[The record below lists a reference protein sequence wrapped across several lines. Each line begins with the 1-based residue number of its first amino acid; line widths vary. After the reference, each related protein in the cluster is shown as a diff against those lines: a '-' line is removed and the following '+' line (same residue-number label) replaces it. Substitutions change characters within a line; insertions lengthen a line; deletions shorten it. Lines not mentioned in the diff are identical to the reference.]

1 MWFLDNALMMIP
13 ENLVSNSISQGCS
26 KYNDSIIYSIDNK
39 FLSNINIK
47 EFPYLKEIVK
57 LKEFITFDNCKSFK

>member
-1 MWFLDNALMMIP
+1 MMIP

-26 KYNDSIIYSIDNK
+26 KYNDSIIYSNDNK

-47 EFPYLKEIVK
+47 EFPYFKEIKK